1 MDATIKPLNN
11 KVSMFA
17 SNDELYDE
25 LTDKEIVTI
34 KLAKLEEFVDDL
46 YRSSLSERYEKLFPA
61 ENSWFKIK
69 EILVELNNLNLVQEE
84 QNKA

>member
-25 LTDKEIVTI
+25 FGNYVGPDLGS
-34 KLAKLEEFVDDL
+34 EEDSAEESGESDA
-46 YRSSLSERYEKLFPA
+46 SDSEDEA
-61 ENSWFKIK
+61 FK
-69 EILVELNNLNLVQEE
+69 VYT
-84 QNKA
+84 

>member
-1 MDATIKPLNN
+1 MDLIKPLNK

-25 LTDKEIVTI
+25 LTNEEIITI
-34 KLAKLEEFVDDL
+34 KLAKLDEFANDL
-46 YRSSLSERYEKLFPA
+46 YRSTQSNYHAELFPA

-69 EILVELNNLNLVQEE
+69 EILKELNNLN
-84 QNKA
+84 N